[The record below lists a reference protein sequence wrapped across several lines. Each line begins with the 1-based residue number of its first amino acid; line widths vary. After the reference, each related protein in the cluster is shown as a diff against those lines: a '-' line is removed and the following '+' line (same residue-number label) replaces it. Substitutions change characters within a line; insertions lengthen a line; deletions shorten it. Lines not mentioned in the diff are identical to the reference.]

1 MKLHLRYYGMIAQR
15 LGHTHETLEWGGGP
29 ELDIRPWLQS
39 VHPELADMAWK
50 VAVDLELVEG
60 SCAVHESS
68 EIVILPP
75 FAGG

>member
-15 LGHTHETLEWGGGP
+15 LGRTHETLEWERGQV
-29 ELDIRPWLQS
+29 LDIRPWLLS

-50 VAVDLELVEG
+50 VAVDLELVDG
-60 SCAVHESS
+60 PVAVHEAT